1 MTAALKT
8 LLCGAFLWLAAA
20 GLLVLLTVNASAVV
34 AGNPADQGPAEQ
46 AHDHDHAGTAGLE
59 LSLDE
64 MGTKWP
70 TDESLR
76 AGMASIGD
84 AFSRHLAAFRQGRMS
99 ASAQEEL
106 ALHVDGEVQRM
117 FRQCRLPPLADT
129 QLHKL
134 LARTLTAAQAL
145 AEQRADVGM
154 PGLHRVLIDYGK
166 FFDDPN
172 WSPP

>member
-1 MTAALKT
+1 MR
-8 LLCGAFLWLAAA
+8 LCGACPRLAAA
-20 GLLVLLTVNASAVV
+20 GLLVLLTVWVSAAV

-46 AHDHDHAGTAGLE
+46 AHEHDHAGAAGLE

-64 MGTKWP
+64 TGAKWP

-76 AGMASIGD
+76 AGMASIGE
-84 AFSRHLAAFRQGRMS
+84 AFSQHLPAFRQGRMS
-99 ASAQEEL
+99 ASAQDEL

-117 FRQCRLPPLADT
+117 FRQCRLPPLADA

-154 PGLHRVLIDYGK
+154 PGLHRVLLDYGK

-172 WSPP
+172 WSLP